1 MCVLLSI
8 SDLFC
13 TGHVMTMNIKENVR
27 NKQIYIYIL
36 CSTSRFHV
44 ATVQLL
50 LIPVRMYVHHLKKCL
65 ILVRLCLDGK
75 FVRFN
80 LQAMDMMD
88 KLIQILFN
96 LPMLFQE

>member
-27 NKQIYIYIL
+27 KKKYIYIL
-36 CSTSRFHV
+36 FSTSQFHV

-65 ILVRLCLDGK
+65 ILVSLCLDGK

-80 LQAMDMMD
+80 LQPMDMMD

-96 LPMLFQE
+96 LAMLFQE